1 MKRFIATKTENV
13 FVKVETYYSIGGVN
27 CFTYRNEPRGYYL
40 SVSPVERVNRGGYI
54 IESYAAFSGYKMLL
68 KEVKRKSKKAEMEAE
83 QIAADGMNR
92 IINQVLIEQGLEL
105 A

>member
-13 FVKVETYYSIGGVN
+13 FVKVETYYSLGGMN
-27 CFTYRNEPRGYYL
+27 YFTYKVEPRGYYL
-40 SVSPVERVNRGGYI
+40 SVTPVERVNRGSYI
-54 IESYAAFSGYKMLL
+54 TESYAALSGYKMLL
-68 KEVKRKSKKAEMEAE
+68 KEVKRKSKKAEAEAE
-83 QIAADGMNR
+83 QIAADGMDR

>member
-1 MKRFIATKTENV
+1 MKKFIATKTENV
-13 FVKVETYYSIGGVN
+13 FVKVEVYYNLGGMN
-27 CFTYRNEPRGYYL
+27 CFTCKEERRGYYV

-54 IESYAAFSGYKMLL
+54 TETCAAYSGYKVLL